1 MSHEIIL
8 EPADVFAT
16 RGKSWLSKAI
26 RIFTRHI
33 GESRTKVNHVGVVVE
48 GGTLRDAVSVEAL
61 IRVTERSLAAGYGGR
76 GSSEVAVFRPINLTE
91 EEKATIVAAARKY
104 VGHKYGFLK
113 LLAHLGDWFLQ
124 GAYVFRRLAFMKRYP
139 ICSWLVAHSFDE
151 VGKHFAVDAGAATPD
166 DIWDFCV
173 GNPNKYRTVLELGP
187 LYPCLHE
194 P

>member
-48 GGTLRDAVSVEAL
+48 GGTLRDAVIVE
-61 IRVTERSLAAGYGGR
+61 
-76 GSSEVAVFRPINLTE
+76 
-91 EEKATIVAAARKY
+91 
-104 VGHKYGFLK
+104 
-113 LLAHLGDWFLQ
+113 Q

-139 ICSWLVAHSFDE
+139 ICSWLVAHSSNE
-151 VGKHFAVDAGAATPD
+151 VGKHFDVDAGAATPD

-173 GNPNKYRTVLELGP
+173 GNPDKYRTVLELGP
-187 LYPCLHE
+187 LYRCLHE